1 MPKREFETAKHTAA
15 RLGITVRAVQKQAAA
30 GKIPGAERHGRSWMI
45 PADYTP
51 GAPKVQTVEE
61 KDGAGAC
68 WLAPFRFAMPLI
80 NSPYPIGRAKEYI
93 AAMPDPDVRNIA
105 LAEYFLFTGR
115 MAEAA
120 RMVEPY
126 MVSRDIGMQFSA
138 NLICAFANLGLG
150 HGHLGKFSIRNL
162 SEQVNAVLN
171 ADAPA
176 EIQALAVFA
185 AAIISVDF
193 RLSQA
198 EALPIE
204 EHLACLP
211 GGFRQYACCVLAHM
225 AYLAKDY
232 GKCLT
237 IAELSLALSPEL
249 YPIAAVYTHVAAAMA
264 LINKLAH
271 RKRFH
276 SPSQKWVDR
285 I

>member
-1 MPKREFETAKHTAA
+1 
-15 RLGITVRAVQKQAAA
+15 
-30 GKIPGAERHGRSWMI
+30 MI

-51 GAPKVQTVEE
+51 GALKVQTVEE
-61 KDGAGAC
+61 KDGAC

-171 ADAPA
+171 PDAPA
-176 EIQALAVFA
+176 QIQALSVFA

-198 EALPIE
+198 E
-204 EHLACLP
+204 
-211 GGFRQYACCVLAHM
+211 G
-225 AYLAKDY
+225 
-232 GKCLT
+232 
-237 IAELSLALSPEL
+237 
-249 YPIAAVYTHVAAAMA
+249 
-264 LINKLAH
+264 
-271 RKRFH
+271 
-276 SPSQKWVDR
+276 SQF
-285 I
+285 